1 MKTIGLSDVIGPIM
15 VGPSSSHTAGALRI
29 AYMAR
34 RLCLAEPKT
43 VEFRLLGSFA
53 HTLTGHGTDKA
64 LVAGMLGLAADDLR
78 IRDSFQLAGDAG
90 LAFSFVTLPDEEYDH
105 PNTIDMRIVDAAGNA
120 MSVRGESIGGGAAV
134 IRKIDDIVVRQRD
147 ETGVLA
153 HIAQS
158 ISDEGVNIA
167 TTRMYRERKGDIAYT
182 VLETD
187 QEVDGAAK
195 AAIEDHPAILDVR
208 VIPGDARPGCG
219 SVDAPDAEEA
229 LQRFAEADFG
239 TGAALLAWCE
249 KHGTT
254 LSEAFLAREAAL
266 AESLGYADRSLAY
279 LHETLDV
286 MKCAAQRPID
296 EALPSMGGLIGGEAR
311 KLADLRERDGEL
323 CDDQLSCAI
332 AYAMDVKAIGTMNV
346 EFYSGIGET
355 LDEPMLLPPLMDVSA
370 MDGKRVLVVDDV
382 ADSGKTLK
390 MVMDLIDEHGLS
402 LDGSSSVRVEARS
415 AVIYKKPVSIIDPD
429 YVWAY
434 TDKWINFPWSTLPV
448 IKP

>member
-64 LVAGMLGLAADDLR
+64 LVAGRLGLAADDLR

-134 IRKIDDIVVRQRD
+134 IRKIDDIDVRITGESTSIVVRQRD

-187 QEVDGAAK
+187 QEGTAPRRPPSRTTPPSWTCASFPATRAPAAGPLTRPTRRRRCSGSPRRTSAPEPRFWHGAKSTARRYRRRFS
-195 AAIEDHPAILDVR
+195 PAR
-208 VIPGDARPGCG
+208 RRWPRAWGTPT
-219 SVDAPDAEEA
+219 AP
-229 LQRFAEADFG
+229 
-239 TGAALLAWCE
+239 
-249 KHGTT
+249 
-254 LSEAFLAREAAL
+254 
-266 AESLGYADRSLAY
+266 
-279 LHETLDV
+279 
-286 MKCAAQRPID
+286 
-296 EALPSMGGLIGGEAR
+296 
-311 KLADLRERDGEL
+311 LRICTRRW
-323 CDDQLSCAI
+323 
-332 AYAMDVKAIGTMNV
+332 T
-346 EFYSGIGET
+346 
-355 LDEPMLLPPLMDVSA
+355 
-370 MDGKRVLVVDDV
+370 
-382 ADSGKTLK
+382 
-390 MVMDLIDEHGLS
+390 
-402 LDGSSSVRVEARS
+402 
-415 AVIYKKPVSIIDPD
+415 
-429 YVWAY
+429 
-434 TDKWINFPWSTLPV
+434 
-448 IKP
+448 

>member
-1 MKTIGLSDVIGPIM
+1 MKTLGLSDVIGPIM

-90 LAFSFVTLPDEEYDH
+90 LAFSFVTLPDAEYDH
-105 PNTIDMRIVDAAGNA
+105 PNTIDMHIVDAAGNA

-134 IRKIDDIVVRQRD
+134 IRKIDDIDVRITGESTSIVVRQRD

-296 EALPSMGGLIGGEAR
+296 EALRHRL
-311 KLADLRERDGEL
+311 RDGGAGDERV
-323 CDDQLSCAI
+323 DGSHRGRAHGWIVWRAARRAAGAAAHARAVGWRSCARPGGGRRHRVPHH
-332 AYAMDVKAIGTMNV
+332 AQRH
-346 EFYSGIGET
+346 GIGRGRR
-355 LDEPMLLPPLMDVSA
+355 LPGRDRLGRR
-370 MDGKRVLVVDDV
+370 DGRGGV
-382 ADSGKTLK
+382 G
-390 MVMDLIDEHGLS
+390 
-402 LDGSSSVRVEARS
+402 
-415 AVIYKKPVSIIDPD
+415 
-429 YVWAY
+429 
-434 TDKWINFPWSTLPV
+434 
-448 IKP
+448 

>member
-1 MKTIGLSDVIGPIM
+1 MKTLGLSDVIGPIM

-90 LAFSFVTLPDEEYDH
+90 LAFSFVTLPDAEYDH
-105 PNTIDMRIVDAAGNA
+105 PNTIDMHIVDAAGNA

-134 IRKIDDIVVRQRD
+134 IRKIDDIDVRITGESTSIVVRQRD

-323 CDDQLSCAI
+323 CDDQLSCAWRRTRRWVASWPRPRLDRLACCPACCWRCSARAGCRMAI
-332 AYAMDVKAIGTMNV
+332 LRAAWRRPPPSGTSSRATPRYRARKAAAR
-346 EFYSGIGET
+346 
-355 LDEPMLLPPLMDVSA
+355 P
-370 MDGKRVLVVDDV
+370 
-382 ADSGKTLK
+382 
-390 MVMDLIDEHGLS
+390 
-402 LDGSSSVRVEARS
+402 RS
-415 AVIYKKPVSIIDPD
+415 ARPPRWPRRRRLSS
-429 YVWAY
+429 WAARPP
-434 TDKWINFPWSTLPV
+434 NASTRPATR
-448 IKP
+448 

>member
-134 IRKIDDIVVRQRD
+134 IRKIDDIDVRITGESTSIVVRQRD

-195 AAIEDHPAILDVR
+195 AAIGNYTKYMAAELAMKFSPEMRVNAIVPGFLLTNQNRTLLTNPDGSYTDRARTIIAHTPGRPFRRTRRTAGHDPLPDQRRFVVR
-208 VIPGDARPGCG
+208 DGRPG
-219 SVDAPDAEEA
+219 S
-229 LQRFAEADFG
+229 R
-239 TGAALLAWCE
+239 
-249 KHGTT
+249 
-254 LSEAFLAREAAL
+254 
-266 AESLGYADRSLAY
+266 
-279 LHETLDV
+279 
-286 MKCAAQRPID
+286 
-296 EALPSMGGLIGGEAR
+296 
-311 KLADLRERDGEL
+311 
-323 CDDQLSCAI
+323 
-332 AYAMDVKAIGTMNV
+332 
-346 EFYSGIGET
+346 
-355 LDEPMLLPPLMDVSA
+355 
-370 MDGKRVLVVDDV
+370 
-382 ADSGKTLK
+382 
-390 MVMDLIDEHGLS
+390 
-402 LDGSSSVRVEARS
+402 
-415 AVIYKKPVSIIDPD
+415 
-429 YVWAY
+429 
-434 TDKWINFPWSTLPV
+434 
-448 IKP
+448 